1 VSQPEFI
8 VGTRGSALALTQ
20 TGFVVEALRKAH
32 PSARFETITIHTEG
46 DRSTA
51 ALSELGGRGVF
62 VIEIERALL
71 AREIDIAVHSLKD
84 LPADETPRLTIA
96 AVYEREDPRD
106 VLVSRAGVPLD
117 RLPAGAVIGTG
128 SPRRAAQVM
137 AARPDLRIA
146 DIRGN
151 VDTRLRK
158 VEDGEYDATVLAAA
172 GLSRLGWLD
181 RATQIFETNQ
191 MLPAVG
197 QGALAVQTRADDAAA
212 VAAVGALDHAA
223 TRAAVTAERAFE
235 RRLGGG
241 CHAAIA
247 AYAVIL
253 SATTPGVILSSTA
266 PRAQDNT
273 SSSVILSST
282 PARARDNAPSQRNL
296 EAGGVGTTPDRGEP
310 RLHLRGL
317 VGDAAGTLLRAELEG
332 DAADADALG
341 ISLAERLI
349 QQGAGA
355 MLEAAG

>member
-1 VSQPEFI
+1 VSQRTFI

-20 TGFVVEALRKAH
+20 TGFVVEALRRAH
-32 PSARFETITIHTEG
+32 PGARFETRTIHTEG

-51 ALSELGGRGVF
+51 SLSELGGRGDF

-84 LPADETPRLTIA
+84 LPADEIAGLAIA

-106 VLVSRAGVPLD
+106 VLVSRDGLTLD
-117 RLPAGAVIGTG
+117 RLPAGAVVGTG
-128 SPRRAAQVM
+128 SPRRAAQIV
-137 AARPDLRIA
+137 AARSDLRIA

-158 VEDGEYDATVLAAA
+158 VADGEFDATVLAAA
-172 GLSRLGWLD
+172 GLSRLAWLD
-181 RATQIFETNQ
+181 RATQVFETDQ

-197 QGALAVQTRADDAAA
+197 QGALAVQTRGDDADA
-212 VAAVGALDHAA
+212 VSAVSALDHPA

-247 AYAVIL
+247 AYATIV
-253 SATTPGVILSSTA
+253 
-266 PRAQDNT
+266 AQG
-273 SSSVILSST
+273 
-282 PARARDNAPSQRNL
+282 PS
-296 EAGGVGTTPDRGEP
+296 PEP

-317 VGDAAGTLLRAELEG
+317 VGDSTGTLLRAEIEG
-332 DAADADALG
+332 DSAGAETLG
-341 ISLAERLI
+341 TTLAERLI
-349 QQGAGA
+349 QQGAA
-355 MLEAAG
+355 AILEAAG

>member
-1 VSQPEFI
+1 MSPRTFI

-20 TGFVVEALRKAH
+20 TGFVVEALRVAH
-32 PSARFETITIHTEG
+32 PSARFETVTIHTEG
-46 DRSTA
+46 DRSA
-51 ALSELGGRGVF
+51 ASLSEIGGRGVF

-84 LPADETPRLTIA
+84 LPADETAGLAIS

-106 VLVSRAGVPLD
+106 VLVSRAGLTLD
-117 RLPAGAVIGTG
+117 RLPTGATIGTG

-137 AARPDLRIA
+137 AVRPDIAIA

-158 VEDGEYDATVLAAA
+158 VQDGEYDATVLAAA

-181 RATQIFETNQ
+181 RATQIFETEQ

-197 QGALAVQTRADDAAA
+197 QGALAVQTRADDTDAVVA
-212 VAAVGALDHAA
+212 VAALDHAP

-253 SATTPGVILSSTA
+253 GSTP
-266 PRAQDNT
+266 N
-273 SSSVILSST
+273 SVILSGT
-282 PARARDNAPSQRNL
+282 PTGAHDTASSRRDP
-296 EAGGVGTTPDRGEP
+296 EAGGKGTTPERGRP
-310 RLHLRGL
+310 KTGRLHVRGL
-317 VGDAAGTLLRAELEG
+317 VGDATGTLLRAELEG
-332 DAADADALG
+332 DPADAESLG
-341 ISLAERLI
+341 LTLAERLI
-349 QQGAGA
+349 EQGASA
-355 MLEAAG
+355 ILEAAR